1 MVNGKVTLA
10 VKTKRHNGLFYSW
23 GNSAVS
29 NDYAE
34 GDAVKW
40 KWGKG
45 YGHGQVKSR
54 FEEKVSRTIDGTEVV
69 REGSKEDPA
78 YYVEVDDGNNVLK
91 LGSELEAD

>member
-1 MVNGKVTLA
+1 M
-10 VKTKRHNGLFYSW
+10 
-23 GNSAVS
+23 S

-40 KWGKG
+40 KWGNG

-54 FEEKVSRTIDGTEVV
+54 FEKKVSRTIDGTEVV
-69 REGSKEDPA
+69 REGSKDNPA
-78 YYVEVDDGNNVLK
+78 YYVEVDDGSNVLK